1 MTIANKEPD
10 FPGKADRDIIH
21 ILYSGLGGHGSVVFS
36 LLESSVEFRNRSR
49 LVFYGIEPL
58 VEEYKMKCLSLG
70 LPYSYIRPRP
80 GNPVLAWRKLYS
92 LISAKEID
100 FIFLNSVNTII
111 PAALAARLKKK
122 KLFVIEHMSNGLKT
136 RFDKICSALSMRYS
150 NNIIV
155 LTQAY
160 YQELKELLQNKF
172 RQNKVVIIPNG
183 IDTNK
188 FRPDPANNKGFS
200 MGMVSRFTPSK
211 DHMMLVQAFFEFH
224 KNHVA
229 SILKLAGDGE
239 TLPQIKQLVQSLGI
253 ADAVIFTGM
262 LKEDE
267 MVRFYQSLDI
277 YVHISKGETMSTA
290 IMQAMSTGLPVLA
303 SDVNGISNMLNADV
317 GILVPNSVEKITSA
331 MIYLAQNPELRLGY
345 GNNGRHLAN
354 KYFSSTMMSEKYLSL
369 LGDKMKL
376 C

>member
-136 RFDKICSALSMRYS
+136 RFDKICYAL
-150 NNIIV
+150 
-155 LTQAY
+155 
-160 YQELKELLQNKF
+160 
-172 RQNKVVIIPNG
+172 
-183 IDTNK
+183 
-188 FRPDPANNKGFS
+188 
-200 MGMVSRFTPSK
+200 
-211 DHMMLVQAFFEFH
+211 
-224 KNHVA
+224 
-229 SILKLAGDGE
+229 
-239 TLPQIKQLVQSLGI
+239 
-253 ADAVIFTGM
+253 
-262 LKEDE
+262 
-267 MVRFYQSLDI
+267 
-277 YVHISKGETMSTA
+277 
-290 IMQAMSTGLPVLA
+290 
-303 SDVNGISNMLNADV
+303 
-317 GILVPNSVEKITSA
+317 
-331 MIYLAQNPELRLGY
+331 
-345 GNNGRHLAN
+345 
-354 KYFSSTMMSEKYLSL
+354 
-369 LGDKMKL
+369 
-376 C
+376 